1 MAIEI
6 IRHKDDAAW
15 KAYRAQG
22 IGSSEVGTILGVN
35 KWQTPYALWLQ
46 KTGQAPAT
54 PQNIAMRVG
63 HELEAFVAQLYEEK
77 TGNIVDKATE
87 GNWSVRND
95 IRPYTIASPDRI
107 CVSKADGHKI
117 LLECKTTQTA
127 VDYDNIPPYWF
138 CQVQYLLAC
147 SGMEDGAIAWL
158 VGNHD
163 FGTKRIV
170 RDENFQQWMFER
182 LDKFWLDNIQGGI
195 PPQPVNASD
204 VESMFPH
211 PVEGKAVEADAV
223 VAKTISE
230 LREKQAIYS
239 ALKKEIDGLKANV
252 RTFMTDA
259 NSLLVDGKVA
269 AVLSEY
275 TSSRIDVERLK
286 MERPDVYEAYC
297 KTSATTTLRVK

>member
-6 IRHKDDAAW
+6 IRHIDDNAW

-46 KTGQAPAT
+46 KTGQVPAT

-63 HELEAFVAQLYEEK
+63 HELESFVAQLYEEH
-77 TGNIVDKATE
+77 TGNVVDKTTE

-95 IRPYTIASPDRI
+95 MRPYTIASPDRI
-107 CVSKADGHKI
+107 CTAKTDGHKI
-117 LLECKTTQTA
+117 LLECKTTQIA

-147 SGMEDGAIAWL
+147 SGLEDGAIAWL

-170 RDENFQQWMFER
+170 KDENFQQWMFEK
-182 LDKFWLDNIQGGI
+182 LDKFWRDNIQGGI
-195 PPQPVNASD
+195 PPQPVNVSD
-204 VESMFPH
+204 VEEMFPH
-211 PVEGKAVEADAV
+211 PVEGKTVEADAIIT
-223 VAKTISE
+223 KTISE
-230 LREKQAIYS
+230 LREKQVIYS
-239 ALKKEIDGLKANV
+239 ALKKEIDGLKADV

-259 NSLLVDGKVA
+259 NSLLVDGRVA
-269 AVLSEY
+269 ATLSEY
-275 TSSRIDVERLK
+275 TSSKIDGERLK
-286 MERPDVYEAYC
+286 MERPDIYEAYC